1 MSDEPQSDLKPEIR
15 QLPQAVQLFLRRA
28 TPQFTVETCVDAFI
42 LTLVKLIPIQY
53 LLGYLWRPDHKI
65 NHRIRLTLDRNLV
78 LREQE
83 IAPEAQILQSKAAAQ
98 SQDDLRLTLHR
109 SPKSLQSDPAA
120 RKALESHGC
129 RAAVEIHF
137 AYYSRPIL
145 RVILGLSNAK
155 LLPTGE
161 AQDFFLIFC
170 RCFLVSLHGAYL
182 AELDE
187 RKGLREKPEIGER
200 FNLTLQWFHSMV
212 RHLNIGI
219 ASIQNGQANEA
230 EDALQRASIVAG
242 ICLAEIVSLMGK
254 VQPSQH
260 L

>member
-1 MSDEPQSDLKPEIR
+1 MSNEPQSDLKPEMR
-15 QLPQAVQLFLRRA
+15 QLPQAAQLFLRRA
-28 TPQFTVETCVDAFI
+28 TSQFTVETCVDAFI
-42 LTLVKLIPIQY
+42 LTLVKLTPVQY
-53 LLGYLWRPDHKI
+53 LLGYLWRPAHKI
-65 NHRIRLTLDRNLV
+65 NQRIRLTLDGDLV

-83 IAPEAQILQSKAAAQ
+83 IAREAQIPQSKGAAQ
-98 SQDDLRLTLHR
+98 SQDDLGLTLHR
-109 SPKSLQSDPAA
+109 SLKSLQSDPAT
-120 RKALESHGC
+120 RKVLESHSC
-129 RAAVEIHF
+129 RAAVEIQF
-137 AYYSRPIL
+137 AYYSKPIL

-187 RKGLREKPEIGER
+187 QKGLRDKPELSER

-212 RHLNIGI
+212 RHLHMGM
-219 ASIQNGQANEA
+219 AAIQTGQASEA

-242 ICLAEIVSLMGK
+242 VCLAEILSLMGK
-254 VQPSQH
+254 VQASQR

>member
-53 LLGYLWRPDHKI
+53 LLGYLWRPAHKI
-65 NHRIRLTLDRNLV
+65 NHRTRLTLDRDLI

-83 IAPEAQILQSKAAAQ
+83 IAPEAQILESKASAQ

-109 SPKSLQSDPAA
+109 SLKSLQSDPAA
-120 RKALESHGC
+120 RKTLESTGC
-129 RAAVEIHF
+129 GGAAQIHF

-145 RVILGLSNAK
+145 RVILGLSNAR

-170 RCFLVSLHGAYL
+170 PWFSPSLPHVL
-182 AELDE
+182 
-187 RKGLREKPEIGER
+187 
-200 FNLTLQWFHSMV
+200 
-212 RHLNIGI
+212 
-219 ASIQNGQANEA
+219 
-230 EDALQRASIVAG
+230 
-242 ICLAEIVSLMGK
+242 CL
-254 VQPSQH
+254 
-260 L
+260 

>member
-1 MSDEPQSDLKPEIR
+1 MSDDTQSDLKPEIR

-28 TPQFTVETCVDAFI
+28 TPQFTVETSVDALI

-120 RKALESHGC
+120 RKTLESHGC
-129 RAAVEIHF
+129 RAALDIHF
-137 AYYSRPIL
+137 AYSSKPIL
-145 RVILGLSNAK
+145 PI
-155 LLPTGE
+155 T
-161 AQDFFLIFC
+161 
-170 RCFLVSLHGAYL
+170 
-182 AELDE
+182 
-187 RKGLREKPEIGER
+187 
-200 FNLTLQWFHSMV
+200 
-212 RHLNIGI
+212 
-219 ASIQNGQANEA
+219 
-230 EDALQRASIVAG
+230 
-242 ICLAEIVSLMGK
+242 
-254 VQPSQH
+254 
-260 L
+260 